1 MANSFYLCMSL
12 QAIPSAIQIAQKHC
26 FCNINAWVWEMF
38 SLPLTSSFLSI
49 FNQTNIFVCFMMY
62 TGCSGLDTMCLSFG
76 KKISV
81 IDLDWVDGSSSL
93 FLLRIMFSR
102 KCFRSPRKILWR
114 VEAQV
119 ADSLKLSTENSKKT
133 YALII
138 LPIFH
143 AIECQCWC
151 FFNNHLKS
159 STLSWLKP
167 NHVRIENLSSENSP
181 FHIS

>member
-12 QAIPSAIQIAQKHC
+12 QAIPSAIQIVQKHC

-38 SLPLTSSFLSI
+38 SLPITSSFLSI

-62 TGCSGLDTMCLSFG
+62 TQGVRGSMQCACHLERACYGLKF
-76 KKISV
+76 
-81 IDLDWVDGSSSL
+81 WVRY
-93 FLLRIMFSR
+93 F
-102 KCFRSPRKILWR
+102 CFDSCWVENVFEVHENFFWR

-138 LPIFH
+138 LLIFY
-143 AIECQCWC
+143 AIQRWCWC
-151 FFNNHLKS
+151 FFNNPLKS
-159 STLSWLKP
+159 STLSCLKP